1 MHGKVPW
8 VGVAAEL
15 WSTSFRTHFVPF
27 WLHAMKHKVRS
38 MRLDAPQHAAL
49 HDLNAATRLTR
60 TLDEAE
66 ALAAQRA
73 ALEDPSAAIL
83 TLAEVGE
90 RLGIRVA
97 GSSSN
102 GGTRGPADTLK
113 ALEAAG
119 AREAAKLLVH
129 ARVAWLGEQ
138 VLVVDLGAR
147 TRGLQIQALYRRLG
161 HPRAAALATMRPEEV
176 PDVALR
182 ELPIHATHLHA
193 CCQCKRFA
201 NAVVLDG
208 GKGGQTFNELGVA
221 IAMVCTQCDGPD
233 AGGTHIRCAK
243 RSSAA
248 LRSAVQFEEEM
259 DTQQVEGCARDATA
273 VATLMRQPKSTGAGN
288 SDSGVAARVR
298 RDAKNALEQRAK
310 ATACGQEPMLRVPA
324 VGRAIRL
331 WDSWYALCSCCGTFL
346 KIQPHLRFGAELC
359 CLRCDAEMLG
369 VAATPEATAT
379 AAATAAA
386 TAGAVCRFCGKS
398 EVPGHAGARWKVIK
412 APLDV
417 AGPNKSLPPPL
428 KTVCYC
434 AAHWRTWLP
443 QAHRTLPTRVI
454 LSHLAHNAKPI
465 AGAETSKRGACATA
479 DLGFEDDAPKKR
491 GKKRKLGKK
500 RV

>member
-102 GGTRGPADTLK
+102 GGTRGADTLK